1 MIDRDTSGAEAV
13 QINQI
18 VGEACREA
26 FKWLCR
32 REYGIEY
39 APPLFLMPWVE
50 LPIVPRIAGPRIEGA
65 PRREARR

>member
-1 MIDRDTSGAEAV
+1 MIDRDTSGVEAI

-32 REYGIEY
+32 REYGIDY
-39 APPLFLMPWVE
+39 VPPLFRSGCE
-50 LPIVPRIAGPRIEGA
+50 LPVVPRIAPSRIEGD
-65 PRREARR
+65 RRSARR